1 MQKDYGERCG
11 VCGWYLIEHMFNV
24 HCVAANAANDQ
35 LEAEVR
41 DAMKEPLASR
51 TRTLSLEIARETL
64 AFVRFKQD
72 LKGNQ

>member
-1 MQKDYGERCG
+1 MQKEHGERCG

-24 HCVAANAANDQ
+24 HCAAANAANDQ

-41 DAMKEPLASR
+41 DAMREPLDPEELER
-51 TRTLSLEIARETL
+51 SLEVARETL

-72 LKGNQ
+72 LKRN